1 MCRIISR
8 IVLKAFVLLLF
19 DFNAEAVDLK
29 SIPYFEK
36 AEAAEGGVFLLK
48 VSIISEPRLYTLE
61 ELGIPYGES
70 LVLNSKILLFKNI
83 AYIPPGGGGYA
94 YFSSRNKWVLHAVHY
109 HDEIKSKVQEI
120 YSSICLCGE
129 TASERSCKCLM
140 GWNRLSVHDIQ
151 DKVVVAFGGGFA
163 DTKRL
168 KYDSLVKRL
177 TVNLHLSET
186 DKKTKVEFPYR
197 YHPCDGQVGCFS
209 GLFCFEYVLFEDDQ
223 GRQSTKKK
231 GVFKEYFEDDVK
243 SSCGLA
249 GEVVDR
255 SDKVE
260 DPKPKVTF
268 RNYSAPSKGRLS

>member
-109 HDEIKSKVQEI
+109 HDEIKSKVHLKRQ
-120 YSSICLCGE
+120 SSPGLSIEHTSSLSTVSGGAAVSPGSC
-129 TASERSCKCLM
+129 ERE
-140 GWNRLSVHDIQ
+140 RLP
-151 DKVVVAFGGGFA
+151 FGG
-163 DTKRL
+163 
-168 KYDSLVKRL
+168 
-177 TVNLHLSET
+177 
-186 DKKTKVEFPYR
+186 
-197 YHPCDGQVGCFS
+197 
-209 GLFCFEYVLFEDDQ
+209 VL
-223 GRQSTKKK
+223 
-231 GVFKEYFEDDVK
+231 
-243 SSCGLA
+243 LLLL
-249 GEVVDR
+249 
-255 SDKVE
+255 
-260 DPKPKVTF
+260 P
-268 RNYSAPSKGRLS
+268 